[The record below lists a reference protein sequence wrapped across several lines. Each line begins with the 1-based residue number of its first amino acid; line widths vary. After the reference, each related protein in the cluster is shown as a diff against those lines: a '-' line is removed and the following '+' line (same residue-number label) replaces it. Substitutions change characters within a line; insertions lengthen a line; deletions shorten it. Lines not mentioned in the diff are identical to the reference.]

1 MQTPTLPTKP
11 IPPTPPTMNMKPS
24 TGSTTEPST
33 STSPPISNS
42 SSASKL
48 QTTETP
54 KESKTTSAPPG
65 TLEKSVSVDKN
76 TSPPQPP
83 FGTYQET
90 SSQTTSAPTVPASK
104 KQQSPLGFGFLF
116 SLVLLVGIAF
126 VCFRLW
132 KKNQNALK
140 ESRTILD
147 YSTDTSN
154 DLLDLMNSSTTITP
168 PPQTIVQGKGK
179 SSSKIKGNFEVRI

>member
-11 IPPTPPTMNMKPS
+11 TPPTPPTMNMKPPAS
-24 TGSTTEPST
+24 SNTEPV
-33 STSPPISNS
+33 TSPPISNTS
-42 SSASKL
+42 STPKL

-54 KESKTTSAPPG
+54 KEGKTANPPPG
-65 TLEKSVSVDKN
+65 PLEKSVSVDKN
-76 TSPPQPP
+76 TDPPQPP

-90 SSQTTSAPTVPASK
+90 SSQTTAAPTVPASK
-104 KQQSPLGFGFLF
+104 KQPSPLGIGFLF
-116 SLVLLVGIAF
+116 SLVLLVAIAF

-132 KKNQNALK
+132 KNNQHAPK

-168 PPQTIVQGKGK
+168 PPQTIVKGKGK
-179 SSSKIKGNFEVRI
+179 SASKIKGNFEVRI